1 MGIVN
6 LYKAIRKKL
15 DDWKDNYPSDCGF
28 IIKVNEYII
37 EGMSSFEESYYLVMV
52 DISYKSYKGVSKF
65 FRMEHKDILDRIGPQ
80 LEMTVNQAILSNL
93 SELLDKGK
101 LDSIKDGT
109 FRGWGV

>member
-28 IIKVNEYII
+28 MIKANEYII

-52 DISYKSYKGVSKF
+52 DISYKSYNGVSKF
-65 FRMEHKDILDRIGPQ
+65 FRMEYKENLRSVRPEIEEIIS
-80 LEMTVNQAILSNL
+80 EKILSEL
-93 SELLDKGK
+93 SNLLDKGI
-101 LDSIKDGT
+101 LDSVKDGT